1 MTTLV
6 CTSTLGTNRSSVCG
20 RILLPRKEE
29 EAVPSVDGVLYEVL
43 LGGPDPGTGPTPD
56 PPLFL
61 AVVIEGLVYKEL
73 NPVPALLVG
82 EEGNGFVL
90 YGLGSGLG
98 RVVQGIGVGAGGIVF
113 IMTNTIHQDRT
124 IRFMSSDCDCS
135 TSSRARPE
143 ELSS

>member
-1 MTTLV
+1 MKCYWVALTLA
-6 CTSTLGTNRSSVCG
+6 L
-20 RILLPRKEE
+20 
-29 EAVPSVDGVLYEVL
+29 VP
-43 LGGPDPGTGPTPD
+43 PI
-56 PPLFL
+56 FL
-61 AVVIEGLVYKEL
+61 AAWLRGNL